1 MTTAE
6 SGEEYVDA
14 PEEKQLFR
22 FGTLEA
28 RTRSLSHTLLL
39 LTGAF
44 LFGVVLSSTARGTLE
59 SVGYTEETA
68 PLIWNLLPM
77 SFHFLGLI
85 AAVWIYVDRENA
97 RSLLRMRTPTRW
109 EVGWILVGMIGLV
122 IALTGTQSILAE
134 FGHEPA
140 ENSAVEAGKEN
151 PSLFLY
157 FVPVVVLLNAPAEE
171 LLFRGVIQGL
181 FRRAYGVIPAI
192 LAAGAVFGLIHYVAL
207 VGSGSRFAYVTI
219 ALVSGLV
226 LGSLYEYTD
235 NLSVPI
241 AVHACWNILVYL
253 NLYIEYA
260 GVAA

>member
-22 FGTLEA
+22 FGSLEA
-28 RTRSLSHTLLL
+28 RSRSLTHSFLLL
-39 LTGAF
+39 VGAF
-44 LFGVVLSSTARGTLE
+44 LFGMMLSSIGRGLLE

-68 PLIWNLLPM
+68 PIVWYLLPM
-77 SFHFLGLI
+77 SLHFLGLL
-85 AAVWIYVDRENA
+85 AGVWVYIDRENA
-97 RSLLRMRTPTRW
+97 RSLLRMRVPTLRQA
-109 EVGWILVGMIGLV
+109 GWIVVGLLGLV
-122 IALTGTQSILAE
+122 VALTGTQSILAE

-157 FVPVVVLLNAPAEE
+157 FIPVVVLLNAPAEE

-181 FRRAYGVIPAI
+181 FRRAYGVVPAI
-192 LAAGAVFGLIHYVAL
+192 LAASAVFGLIHYVAL
-207 VGSGSRFAYVTI
+207 VGPGSRIAYVTI
-219 ALVSGLV
+219 ALVSGLI
-226 LGSLYEYTD
+226 LGTLYEYTD

-241 AVHACWNILVYL
+241 AVHACWNILIYL
-253 NLYIEYA
+253 NLYVENA
-260 GVAA
+260 GVSA